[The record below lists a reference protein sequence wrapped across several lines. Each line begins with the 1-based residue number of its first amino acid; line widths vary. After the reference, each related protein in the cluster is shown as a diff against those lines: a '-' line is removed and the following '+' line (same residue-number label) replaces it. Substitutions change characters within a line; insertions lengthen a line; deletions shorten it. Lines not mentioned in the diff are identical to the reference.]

1 MSYHSQ
7 CLFKSKVKV
16 CVCSFTQFFYSTD
29 ESTLKNCCT
38 TATTTTRT
46 TGLNFF
52 NRELLLVQKNAKHSF
67 FENFMRF
74 SPLFSLTHDP
84 STNERY
90 LRKYLIRRKNGFTPH
105 SRIHLTVAS
114 RTVRTRF
121 SLSLLFSFKAEKTGK
136 YYSIILA

>member
-16 CVCSFTQFFYSTD
+16 CVYSFTQFFYSTD

-46 TGLNFF
+46 TGLDFF
-52 NRELLLVQKNAKHSF
+52 NRELLVQKNAKHSF